1 MRSNITEDD
10 EGKKVTYQGDT
21 VARVVEVEG
30 DTAYVDHDAGIT
42 ETVKSKLGWADHDA
56 DSIALEENSVVEVT
70 DDAVRIDVAE

>member
-1 MRSNITEDD
+1 MRSTITEDD
-10 EGKKVTYQGDT
+10 EGKSVTYQGDS

-42 ETVKSKLGWADHDA
+42 ETIMSKLGWADHDA
-56 DSIALEENSVVEVT
+56 DSIALEEDAIVEVT